1 VQTSAKKHPQMQKL
15 SPKRFLGRLCIA
27 LELDEKCLGFDW
39 IRMQVRPLEVLEN
52 IVRQCGPS
60 LSELFEEAYVSVDLR
75 NADRF
80 PNIVEFILK
89 AIEGVAEQKEEE
101 AESARK
107 ESRKP
112 QRLQDN
118 TFNGL
123 MANTAAVLQAV
134 VTKEG
139 SAELKRANESQGGIR
154 DVALSLS
161 GLWDIM
167 YFHTGKAAETPGF
180 DFENQTPE
188 SSRPLRSFSYADFDD
203 FPWPLP
209 SRKVITSTGSNINGI
224 VKDVSGKKVG
234 SIRVLAYE
242 GGPTVFFDGQGNL
255 LNISNWLRAGYIGAA
270 MR

>member
-1 VQTSAKKHPQMQKL
+1 MW
-15 SPKRFLGRLCIA
+15 PK
-27 LELDEKCLGFDW
+27 
-39 IRMQVRPLEVLEN
+39 
-52 IVRQCGPS
+52 S
-60 LSELFEEAYVSVDLR
+60 LR

-139 SAELKRANESQGGIR
+139 SAELKRANENQGGIR
-154 DVALSLS
+154 EVALSLS

-167 YFHTGKAAETPGF
+167 YFHTGKAAETPGVY
-180 DFENQTPE
+180 FENQTPE
-188 SSRPLRSFSYADFDD
+188 SSRPLRSFPMPISMT
-203 FPWPLP
+203 FPGHCPQERL
-209 SRKVITSTGSNINGI
+209 
-224 VKDVSGKKVG
+224 
-234 SIRVLAYE
+234 
-242 GGPTVFFDGQGNL
+242 
-255 LNISNWLRAGYIGAA
+255 
-270 MR
+270 